1 MQVILY
7 CCVHSY
13 LSSAYCNIHTQ
24 WSVVVC
30 VMLVLCLSQSKI
42 CLKLS
47 FWEVQSMPKSTT
59 KMSGRFIILQ
69 RSSYRVLGSMS
80 EYRACSI
87 RDYYK
92 HCSMISNSV
101 RGRARWWCAVSLVV
115 FNCMTWWHADARK
128 SVSINNFHELL
139 LCSDAIIIVFEN
151 TCTKLRPRFGPVR
164 LCH

>member
-1 MQVILY
+1 MGKSFYTVVYIATCQVHTVIFIPNGQLLY
-7 CCVHSY
+7 VSCLFFVWASPKFVWNYHSERY
-13 LSSAYCNIHTQ
+13 NRCQNL
-24 WSVVVC
+24 
-30 VMLVLCLSQSKI
+30 
-42 CLKLS
+42 
-47 FWEVQSMPKSTT
+47 
-59 KMSGRFIILQ
+59 LQ
-69 RSSYRVLGSMS
+69 KCRVDSLFCRDQAIGSMS

-101 RGRARWWCAVSLVV
+101 RGRVRWWCAVSLVV